1 MGFLQ
6 RVYAAVQK
14 NNSAISHNFSTNDA
28 KKDNFQSS
36 KFVTSPLDETA
47 LAQPVKFIGKY
58 VNNAVIEN
66 AIKTNPKIAKILKE
80 NNLSLN
86 YNLNNVTSIIM
97 SHLIPTAKTAQS
109 IYLKIGHKQNE
120 ENFLHLV
127 QAALLHDI
135 GKIFIPEEILNK
147 KGKLS
152 FKERYIIELHNKLS
166 YEILKTTDLAPKV
179 AQLALEH
186 HDYDKNISR
195 SHENQALT
203 VADIY
208 CALRE
213 ARPYK
218 KPLNDLGAKTILYDM
233 GTSGKFDVRYINYIN
248 S

>member
-14 NNSAISHNFSTNDA
+14 NSDAIANNFSLNNI

-36 KFVTSPLDETA
+36 KFVTSPIDEA
-47 LAQPVKFIGKY
+47 AYAQPVKFIGKY
-58 VNNAVIEN
+58 VNNAVIDN
-66 AIKTNPKIAKILKE
+66 AIKVNPNIEKILKE

-109 IYLKIGHKQNE
+109 IYAKIGHKKSE
-120 ENFLHLV
+120 ETFMHLA

-135 GKIFIPEEILNK
+135 GKVFIPEEILNK
-147 KGKLS
+147 RGKLS
-152 FKERYIIELHNKLS
+152 LKERSVIELHNKLS
-166 YEILKTTDLAPKV
+166 YEILKTTDLNPTV
-179 AQLALEH
+179 AKLALEH

-195 SHENQALT
+195 SPENQALT
-203 VADIY
+203 VADVY

-233 GTSGKFDVRYINYIN
+233 GTNGKFDIRYINLI
-248 S
+248 